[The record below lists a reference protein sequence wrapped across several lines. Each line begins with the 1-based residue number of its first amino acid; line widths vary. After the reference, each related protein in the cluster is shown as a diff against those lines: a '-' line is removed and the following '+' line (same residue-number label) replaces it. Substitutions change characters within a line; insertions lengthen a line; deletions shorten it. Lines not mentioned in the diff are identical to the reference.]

1 MRVPASDVSI
11 GRLSTQGK
19 RFALRSVAGSAN
31 LDVKAT
37 IDLDHMLFSAEQRN
51 LSVEQARG
59 VLERLIVFAGDGQL
73 RPETAA
79 SSALGARKLQGP
91 AGEMS
96 IEALE
101 TVVDSLNLQA
111 EAGVLS
117 LHLVAGVDVGRV
129 FECRSTFDPA
139 DQGHP
144 RAEVLF
150 LCTES
155 LF

>member
-31 LDVKAT
+31 LDVEAT
-37 IDLDHMLFSAEQRN
+37 IDLDHMLISAEQRN

-73 RPETAA
+73 RPEPAA

-91 AGEMS
+91 AVS

-144 RAEVLF
+144 RAEALF
-150 LCTES
+150 
-155 LF
+155 